1 MHTKKQLRK
10 NHITKAPKKAIVMRK
25 KLERKFFNKRTTVFL
40 STHCV
45 RESLKT
51 DLSYNFAS
59 GNIYDSGREL
69 TYDFFLNF
77 TFSLFSFDKFC
88 C

>member
-77 TFSLFSFDKFC
+77 TFCLFSFDKFFF
-88 C
+88 